1 MGEHS
6 NNTQDVILEV
16 KKVVHDIHLKIS
28 KYAVNLPS
36 NIGDISLYLEFIQ
49 RLLEDI
55 NNLIKSTLSISVNI
69 KIFEEVSDLDNK
81 IKNLALRINMFVDK
95 LLINPTS
102 SPDSRFYIQMILDGL
117 KRVKDYLIERGK
129 KLKMLESRDS
139 PKGYC

>member
-6 NNTQDVILEV
+6 NNTQDAISGV
-16 KKVVHDIHLKIS
+16 KKVVNDIQLKIS
-28 KYAVNLPS
+28 KYALNLPF

-49 RLLEDI
+49 KLLEDI
-55 NNLIKSTLSISVNI
+55 NNLIKSTLSLDINI
-69 KIFEEVSDLDNK
+69 KASKEIDDLDNK

-117 KRVKDYLIERGK
+117 KRMRDYLIEKDK
-129 KLKMLESRDS
+129 KLKMLESKES
-139 PKGYC
+139 SN